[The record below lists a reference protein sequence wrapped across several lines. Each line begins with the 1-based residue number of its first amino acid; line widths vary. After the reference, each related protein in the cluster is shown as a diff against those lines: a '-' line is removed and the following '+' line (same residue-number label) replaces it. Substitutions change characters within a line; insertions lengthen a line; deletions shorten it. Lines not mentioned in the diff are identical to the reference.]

1 MKYLIRGLAL
11 LCIAPLVFA
20 VGGKTFTWQP
30 PTQRMDGSALPQA
43 EIREYKI
50 YCDGDPLPVWTQEN
64 VPLNTD
70 TWIAPDGTFSVGT
83 HSCFATTVDTE
94 GQESDPSNTVN
105 FTVTPER
112 PNAPVLAVQ

>member
-1 MKYLIRGLAL
+1 MKYFLRVVAL
-11 LCIAPLVFA
+11 LLLSSVVFGI
-20 VGGKTFTWQP
+20 GGKTFTWQP
-30 PTQRMDGSALPQA
+30 PTQRMDGTALPQT

-50 YCDGDPLPVWTQEN
+50 YCDGDPAPVWTQEN

-70 TWIAPDGTFSVGT
+70 TWVAPDGTFALGT
-83 HSCFATTVDTE
+83 HVCFATTVDTT

-112 PNAPVLAVQ
+112 PNAPVFAVQ